1 MWTSAVCCLLL
12 WQNEPHF
19 VLMCIF
25 WSVFQFHRASDKHP
39 DLPALSLVFTEEPV
53 SFCDARN
60 HVHVPVRAGW
70 VLQEFHAR
78 PLVRF
83 LKPGTCWTIPLVLPP
98 LPLFTFLLLYSPASV
113 LHYICSFPFLLDISL
128 MSSSSSLSMSSSP
141 ILPLHWAL
149 SITFIPRPES
159 LYLLFLSSLRLPCLC
174 LSFYPGGVVI
184 GWWVGGRSSG
194 APPSCSRGL
203 AHLPP
208 PPAAIH
214 LHKNTP
220 TGEQQPTSAFQT
232 DVHALALNS
241 AHKT

>member
-39 DLPALSLVFTEEPV
+39 DLPAFSLVFTEEPV

-128 MSSSSSLSMSSSP
+128 MSSSSSLSLCRRRPSSLCTEPSPSLSSP
-141 ILPLHWAL
+141 DQNHFIFYFSHPSAFPASVSL
-149 SITFIPRPES
+149 SI
-159 LYLLFLSSLRLPCLC
+159 
-174 LSFYPGGVVI
+174 PG
-184 GWWVGGRSSG
+184 
-194 APPSCSRGL
+194 
-203 AHLPP
+203 
-208 PPAAIH
+208 
-214 LHKNTP
+214 
-220 TGEQQPTSAFQT
+220 E
-232 DVHALALNS
+232 
-241 AHKT
+241 